1 MSSKPRMTGLLTI
14 VTVVDVVSGN
24 TDKLVE
30 VLRHLTLNIS
40 KTTSHT
46 VSVVT
51 SITVFQSDTKQC
63 HLHSN

>member
-30 VLRHLTLNIS
+30 VLRHLTLNIWKNNKPYCEWGYQHHCVS
-40 KTTSHT
+40 VRHKT
-46 VSVVT
+46 VS
-51 SITVFQSDTKQC
+51 SA
-63 HLHSN
+63 

>member
-30 VLRHLTLNIS
+30 VLRHLTLNI
-40 KTTSHT
+40 
-46 VSVVT
+46 
-51 SITVFQSDTKQC
+51 
-63 HLHSN
+63 